1 MGVTFLWGFAGF
13 GMCFWVGEFLL
24 FFVWGRVFFGNFV
37 FWAGNLR
44 GFLGILGKI
53 CEFLVLGGWD
63 LGNFLFGT
71 GILSGILVCRVIA
84 SECNERGNP
93 RM

>member
-1 MGVTFLWGFAGF
+1 MGVRGVWNVFLGG
-13 GMCFWVGEFLL
+13 GI
-24 FFVWGRVFFGNFV
+24 FVVFCLGTGFFGNFV